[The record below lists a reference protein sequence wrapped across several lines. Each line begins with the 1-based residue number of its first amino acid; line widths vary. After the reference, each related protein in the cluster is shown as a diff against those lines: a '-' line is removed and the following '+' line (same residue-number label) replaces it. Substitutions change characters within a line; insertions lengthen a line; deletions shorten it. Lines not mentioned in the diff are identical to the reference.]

1 MDFSKRTLAALSQL
15 LYSLSQDSAYVL
27 LQKSGVGRP
36 QFSGQESILW
46 ELERATESAVRELLT
61 EITTRTRAVRADA
74 GTKYVFEDRL
84 EDLWRCVRI
93 DGWELVNGKLV
104 REHPSSPDLV
114 ETRDALHDE
123 LIASPVD
130 ADGEIRRCLEQSAIA
145 FSNTPPDYNASSTNV
160 RIALETTARRIASR
174 ISARR
179 RVSPPQDAWGSAVA
193 FLRDQNV
200 ISPQDEAALTASYT
214 ATSPGAHVPKGLSA
228 REWARMV
235 RALDQ
240 AWLYYLIKR
249 ETA

>member
-1 MDFSKRTLAALSQL
+1 MDFSKRTLAALSQTL
-15 LYSLSQDSAYVL
+15 DSLSQGSAYVL
-27 LQKSGVGRP
+27 LQKVGVDRP
-36 QFSGQESILW
+36 QFSGQDAILW
-46 ELERATESAVRELLT
+46 ELERAPEPAVHELIT
-61 EITTRTRAVRADA
+61 EIVVRTRAVRADA
-74 GTKYVFEDRL
+74 GPKYVFDDRL
-84 EDLWRCVRI
+84 EELWRCLRI

-114 ETRDALHDE
+114 ETRDALHDQ
-123 LIASPVD
+123 LGASTVD
-130 ADGEIRRCLEQSAIA
+130 ADGEVRRCLEKSAIA
-145 FSNTPPDYNASSTNV
+145 FSNTPPDYNASSTLV
-160 RIALETTARRIASR
+160 RIALETTARRIANQ

-179 RVSPPQDAWGSAVA
+179 RLAPPPDSWGSAIA
-193 FLRDQNV
+193 FLRNQNV

-240 AWLYYLIKR
+240 AWLYYLIKC